1 MADPIKPEDIKP
13 GDWVRW
19 REFGWSPP
27 DQVSIV
33 KEVSQPE
40 AWLKTDDGVMMCLS
54 DVLEVRRG

>member
-1 MADPIKPEDIKP
+1 MSEPIKPEDIKP

-33 KEVSQPE
+33 KEVSPE